1 MLYYSCLSIFFLLGI
16 IKNEVVKNMKSTFLI
31 FLIIFLFCFSYQM
44 GIDWISYQDLYENIA
59 LKLTWD
65 QIVTQ
70 YIGSERGYVILNIFF
85 YKLGFNYELFMASV
99 LGICSFIILNFIK
112 KKSKNYYLSFYF
124 FLIIF
129 FMSALLEPLVRQ
141 VIALTFF
148 IVGIKYIERKKFFK
162 YILIIILAAQFHR
175 TAYLL
180 MPLYFV
186 KNLKFSMKKIILIVF
201 SFKILL
207 EYILIFILYIFPKYS
222 VYLNEI
228 KYMSKGGTSLIT
240 IVMGCYYLYV
250 EFYAYKFSR
259 MFQGY
264 ILNFASLYVIIELIT
279 AYFPI
284 LGRMNLYFAPF
295 ISITISYI
303 GDLHYVNK
311 RKINLFRGKWNNI
324 ILVIFSFIMSTTMF
338 YRRVVINELS
348 SFTYLNYKNYI
359 IEFIKGDLKNS
370 FLEKSEEYKKKFDEI
385 LEKENL

>member
-16 IKNEVVKNMKSTFLI
+16 IKNEVIENKKSTFLI

-59 LKLTWD
+59 LRLSWN
-65 QIVTQ
+65 QIITQ
-70 YIGSERGYVILNIFF
+70 YTGSERGYVILNLFF
-85 YKLGFNYELFMASV
+85 YKLGFNYEIFMGLI
-99 LGICSFIILNFIK
+99 LGICSFIVLNFIK
-112 KKSKNYYLSFYF
+112 KKSKNYYLAFYF

-129 FMSALLEPLVRQ
+129 FLSALLEPLVRQ

-148 IVGIKYIERKKFFK
+148 IVGIKYIERKNFFK
-162 YILIIILAAQFHR
+162 YVLIIILAAQFHR

-180 MPLYFV
+180 IPLYFI

-207 EYILIFILYIFPKYS
+207 DYILILILYIFPKYS
-222 VYLNEI
+222 VYLKEI

-240 IVMGCYYLYV
+240 IIMSCYYLYV

-259 MFQGY
+259 NYQNY
-264 ILNFASLYVIIELIT
+264 ILNFACLYVIIDLVT

-295 ISITISYI
+295 ISIAISYI
-303 GDLHYVNK
+303 GSLYYIDK
-311 RKINLFRGKWNNI
+311 RKIRLLKGRINNVF
-324 ILVIFSFIMSTTMF
+324 LVIISFIMATIIF
-338 YRRVVINELS
+338 YRRVAMNELA
-348 SFTYLNYKNYI
+348 SFGYLNYKNYI
-359 IEFIKGDLKNS
+359 IEFIKGDLKKN
-370 FLEKSEEYKKKFDEI
+370 FLEKSQEYKEKFDEL
-385 LEKENL
+385 LEKEIL